1 MGRCNVALARR
12 YEAASRAILDFGN
25 ELADRGRVF
34 VSDRLH
40 AHVLAVLRGQPSVV
54 LPDAFGKNRAL
65 YESWTSG
72 FEHVRWADTPA
83 EAFAIARGLL

>member
-1 MGRCNVALARR
+1 ML
-12 YEAASRAILDFGN
+12 EFGN
-25 ELADRGRVF
+25 LLADRGRVF

-65 YESWTSG
+65 YDSWTHG
-72 FEHVRWADTPA
+72 IENVHWAEDRDQA
-83 EAFAIARGLL
+83 LKLARELTSA